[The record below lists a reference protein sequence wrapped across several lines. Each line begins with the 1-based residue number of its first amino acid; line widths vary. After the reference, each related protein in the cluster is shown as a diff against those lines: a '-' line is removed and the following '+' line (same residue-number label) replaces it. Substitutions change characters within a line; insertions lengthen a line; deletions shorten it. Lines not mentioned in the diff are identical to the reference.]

1 MIDFQQVKKDHSI
14 MDVAERLGLKLKK
27 DGAAFRGAC
36 PSGAEGDRKF
46 VITPTKSCWYS
57 FAAQKGG
64 DVISLVAFVQGCS
77 LKEAAQ
83 WIVGGNEPEKKQSQ
97 SAEQRERSAKTEAAE
112 KPSEGFQPL
121 PYLVADHE
129 AVAAIGFPTDFA
141 TELGIGY
148 APRGVMRGY
157 VALPVRDCNGRLRGY
172 VGIQEAKLP
181 SSWHP

>member
-14 MDVAERLGLKLKK
+14 MSVAERLGLKLKK

-57 FAAQKGG
+57 FAVQKGG

-83 WIVGGNEPEKKQSQ
+83 WIVGGNEPEKKKEDKPLKETP
-97 SAEQRERSAKTEAAE
+97 ATT
-112 KPSEGFQPL
+112 KPSDGFKPL
-121 PYLVADHE
+121 EYLVPDHE
-129 AVAAIGFPTDFA
+129 LMVAVGFDPDFA
-141 TELGIGY
+141 TALGIGY
-148 APRGVMRGY
+148 APRGVMRGCI
-157 VALPVRDCNGRLRGY
+157 AIPVRDCNGKLRGY
-172 VGIQEAKLP
+172 IGVTDCRLP
-181 SSWHP
+181 SSWHE